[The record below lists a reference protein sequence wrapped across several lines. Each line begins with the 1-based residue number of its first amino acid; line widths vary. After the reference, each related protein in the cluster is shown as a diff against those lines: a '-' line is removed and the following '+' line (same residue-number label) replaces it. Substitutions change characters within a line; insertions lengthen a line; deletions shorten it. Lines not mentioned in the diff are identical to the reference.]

1 MTRSWIGPAAVG
13 AAGASTVA
21 CLAVAAVHPATF
33 WSVLMSGSVLG
44 YLSVPLVGAA
54 MARTDPRN
62 AVGWLLLASGIG
74 FPIAAAGYIAAEAAV
89 RAGRP
94 VGWAGWWD
102 GWPWVFALG
111 LPPTVG
117 LLLFPDGRLPS
128 RRWRP
133 VLVIAVAQAVALL
146 FGLLF
151 SPGLL
156 DFPDR
161 PNPTALPGAWGAVA
175 GGLVGTILL

>member
-102 GWPWVFALG
+102 GWPWVFA
-111 LPPTVG
+111 VG
-117 LLLFPDGRLPS
+117 
-128 RRWRP
+128 
-133 VLVIAVAQAVALL
+133 QAVALL

-175 GGLVGTILL
+175 GGLVGTILLI